1 MGKHPKYGFVCVIDF
16 FCSNSEESN
25 IILYDEAYDEK
36 NIPWPENAKNVKIKA
51 EIVIQSNKKIK
62 KFTYTFTLMDGR
74 EIVKELDKEVS
85 S

>member
-1 MGKHPKYGFVCVIDF
+1 MSILDF

-36 NIPWPENAKNVKIKA
+36 NIPWIENAQNVKIKA
-51 EIVIQSNKKIK
+51 EIIINGDQRIK
-62 KFTYTFTLMDGR
+62 KFTYTFKMIDGT
-74 EIVKELDKEVS
+74 EEVKELFKQVS